1 MIPSVSHEAGRALRW
16 PEGNQD
22 STLESAKNISY
33 APTLTPR
40 DAGHTPI
47 SPIPRDARHT
57 AENLSTKIKSVIL
70 LALNLKKKEKKKKS
84 NLFPFSHF

>member
-22 STLESAKNISY
+22 SNLERGKNISY

-70 LALNLKKKEKKKKS
+70 LALNLKKKGGKKS